1 MMNEWNKMIDARMA
15 EHAVYMQAAQAELD
29 LLDGDL
35 HGVQVTLEAD
45 LLAALKAFHAFH
57 QTTRRHHYCTES
69 VLDLLIKLGV
79 TSAELDVL

>member
-1 MMNEWNKMIDARMA
+1 MMNEWNKIIEMRMA
-15 EHAVYMQAAQAELD
+15 EHAVYVQAAQAELD

-35 HGVQVTLEAD
+35 YDVQVTLEAD
-45 LLAALKAFHAFH
+45 LLDALKAFHAFH

-79 TSAELDVL
+79 TSAELDAL